1 MRFVFKDLFSFF
13 LRSMVGYVMN
23 KNGKIDR
30 KETQEQTDKT
40 FIKFI

>member
-1 MRFVFKDLFSFF
+1 
-13 LRSMVGYVMN
+13 MVGYVMN

-40 FIKFI
+40 LIKIYLRKI

>member
-1 MRFVFKDLFSFF
+1 MA
-13 LRSMVGYVMN
+13 GYVMN

-30 KETQEQTDKT
+30 KEIQEQTDKT